1 MYEEDVPSELGHGVG
16 EAEHAGAD
24 HGGDIVE
31 GSVPPLGVPRRRDRE
46 PVVDRLLLRCP
57 LILQNPVFRC
67 ETSISLY
74 VHNKGC

>member
-1 MYEEDVPSELGHGVG
+1 MYGDVPAKLGHGEG

-46 PVVDRLLLRCP
+46 PVVDLLLLRRP
-57 LILQNPVFRC
+57 FILPNRVFAVSC
-67 ETSISLY
+67 LS
-74 VHNKGC
+74 